1 MVDFQ
6 VPAVRFRRQQKLP
19 CPSNP
24 FGWPLLGGSWQVLT
38 GKPDVISY
46 AREKDGTW
54 RRRKVNRKNQLK
66 RGDVSW
72 NEEVWK
78 IEKIGSQDDL
88 CESLF
93 GSKVNQKS

>member
-1 MVDFQ
+1 MTMS
-6 VPAVRFRRQQKLP
+6 FRL
-19 CPSNP
+19 
-24 FGWPLLGGSWQVLT
+24 FGWPLPGGSWQVLT

-78 IEKIGSQDDL
+78 IEKSAVKL